1 MASSSPQKRV
11 IQEGPGWRLG
21 WDAYA
26 PGYPALL
33 GGEDWAMELTAEE
46 FEDFRR
52 LAEELVATLKAMA
65 DHLMAEEQLTC
76 ELESKHVWLEVEGY
90 PQAYGLHFILQGGRR
105 GEGGWPAPVADQ
117 VMAAIATL
125 PTPTFSAP

>member
-1 MASSSPQKRV
+1 
-11 IQEGPGWRLG
+11 
-21 WDAYA
+21 
-26 PGYPALL
+26 
-33 GGEDWAMELTAEE
+33 MELTAEE

-76 ELESKHVWLEVEGY
+76 ELESKHVWLELEGY
-90 PQAYGLHFILQGGRR
+90 PQAYGLRFILQGGRR
-105 GEGGWPAPVADQ
+105 GEGRWSAPVADQ

-125 PTPTFSAP
+125 PTPTFPAPQGSVA